1 MDATTPFR
9 RALLRRFLSAAGLTA
24 LAMPSAG
31 LVGCGGTAVVEQGG
45 AGGAG
50 GAGST
55 TSVTSSDASSV
66 SSSADSSASSSVNS
80 STAVSSTVST
90 NASSGTGQVTEVRC
104 VPPDA
109 NGTCPSGDAA
119 LPYINQFDCVDPDY
133 MWTTSVV
140 SGPWQDEGG
149 QCCYEVTMD
158 FCGVGRPLRL
168 NGAPV
173 LAKSQQGGRWGAND
187 VRPRVTGL
195 SPEAR
200 QSLAATWERDGA
212 LEHASVAAFARFSLE
227 LLALGAPADLVT
239 SAHEAALDEVRHARD
254 AFALA
259 SAYRGEGVEPGPLPL
274 GDSLPLARS
283 LAELARAAVSEGIV
297 GETIA
302 SLLAAEEAALTD
314 DPAVRAVLATVA
326 SDEARHAE
334 LAVRAVAWALR
345 TGGADVRSAVAEAFE
360 AVLSGSAKVPVAPGR
375 LPTSTL
381 EHVARRAVVEVLAPC
396 ATGLLGLGAKP
407 AAVEAERV
415 ISS

>member
-1 MDATTPFR
+1 MDVTTPFR

-24 LAMPSAG
+24 LAMPAAG
-31 LVGCGGTAVVEQGG
+31 LVGCGGTAVVESGG

-55 TSVTSSDASSV
+55 TSTSNASGT
-66 SSSADSSASSSVNS
+66 SSSADSSVSSSVS
-80 STAVSSTVST
+80 SATAVSSTVST
-90 NASSGTGQVTEVRC
+90 TNASSSTGQTSQIRC

-109 NGTCPSGDAA
+109 DGTCPAGDAA
-119 LPYINQFDCVDPDY
+119 LPYINQFDCTDPDY
-133 MWTTSVV
+133 MWTTSVI
-140 SGPWQDEGG
+140 SGPWQDENG

-173 LAKSQQGGRWGAND
+173 LARAQRGGRWGAND
-187 VRPRVTGL
+187 VRPRVSGL
-195 SPEAR
+195 SHEAR

-227 LLALGAPADLVT
+227 LLALGAPAELVT

-259 SAYRGEGVEPGPLPL
+259 SAYRGEAVEPGPLPL
-274 GDSLPLARS
+274 GDSLPLTRS
-283 LAELARAAVSEGIV
+283 LAELARAAVTEGIV

-302 SLLAAEEAALTD
+302 SLLAAEEAAISD
-314 DPAVRAVLATVA
+314 DPAVRDVLAQVA

-345 TGGADVRSAVAEAFE
+345 TGGEDVRAAVAEAFE
-360 AVLSGSAKVPVAPGR
+360 AVLSGNAKVPVAPGR
-375 LPTSTL
+375 LPTSVL
-381 EHVARRAVVEVLAPC
+381 EQVARRGVAEVLAPC
-396 ATGLLGLGAKP
+396 AKGLLGLGAKAS
-407 AAVEAERV
+407 AASAEVV